1 MRNSVFAIVLALAV
15 VSLVSCLHHPTLDE
29 KRGESPD
36 TPREKQDLPPP
47 LGQTVADN
55 SWCHVCHINYAQ
67 EELAVTHARAN
78 VGCATC
84 HGESYP
90 HRGDEANVTPPDI
103 MYPKEKINPSC
114 LKCHAA
120 EKLSDI
126 HKPILAGAAD
136 EKYCTDCHGEHRL
149 AYRTQRWDKATGKRL
164 KQE

>member
-1 MRNSVFAIVLALAV
+1 MRNGALAV
-15 VSLVSCLHHPTLDE
+15 LSASVVLSLFSCVHNPSLDE
-29 KRGESPD
+29 KRAGALATPGEKHDAPAP
-36 TPREKQDLPPP
+36 PR
-47 LGQTVADN
+47 QTTADN
-55 SWCHVCHINYAQ
+55 SWCHVCHINYAE

-84 HGESYP
+84 HGESYA

-120 EKLSDI
+120 EKLSDV
-126 HKPILAGAAD
+126 HKPFLAGTAE
-136 EKYCTDCHGEHRL
+136 EKYCTDCHGDHRL